1 MCLSTTWPTMLAS
14 ESFMR
19 LSFAWLVW
27 GSSMSIVPNNILYNV
42 FISVFMCVSVVIK
55 TVS

>member
-14 ESFMR
+14 ESFMG

-27 GSSMSIVPNNILYNV
+27 GSSMSIAPNNILCNV